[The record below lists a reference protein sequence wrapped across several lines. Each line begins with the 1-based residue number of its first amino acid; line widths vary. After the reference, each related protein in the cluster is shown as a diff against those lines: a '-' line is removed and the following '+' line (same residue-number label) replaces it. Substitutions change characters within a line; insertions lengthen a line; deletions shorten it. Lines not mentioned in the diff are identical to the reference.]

1 MFVEKLLERI
11 SKVKYLK
18 CSIKDGQIFV
28 LHNGICKFEI
38 MQNGV
43 IRRLNV
49 SNDDIFYMLF
59 DIVSKLRA
67 DLICHEC
74 YTE

>member
-11 SKVKYLK
+11 SEVKDLK

-43 IRRLNV
+43 IRRLNEI
-49 SNDDIFYMLF
+49 NDDIFFMLF

-67 DLICHEC
+67 DFICYEF